1 MIAEQP
7 ELFELFE
14 EKDTQQQKSKQVGK
28 LEYTNKSLKSL
39 LNNESV

>member
-14 EKDTQQQKSKQVGK
+14 EKDTQKQKFNLSSLKDFPQQK
-28 LEYTNKSLKSL
+28 
-39 LNNESV
+39 